1 MSEMHAQLRD
11 ALAARFTGAE
21 PARAWADLHEAGV
34 VGLRVPAALGGLELG
49 IADAEPVFDVLGE
62 FCAPTSYLETSV
74 IAAGLLTALR
84 SEAGDAWLARIADG
98 ARVAVAGIE
107 PLPLGIVRATQAKQ
121 TWRLNG
127 EARIVLD
134 AMDADGLL
142 VIAEAADGA
151 PRLFLV
157 KPGASGLAK
166 RAVPTLDGRMAAD
179 LTFADVEAG
188 VPLSGDVAAALSLVR
203 DEALACICLE
213 AAGLMRRL
221 VRDTVA
227 YMKQREQF
235 GQSLGAFQ
243 VVQHRL
249 VDMNIQARRAGAIAR
264 RALASLDADEITRQ
278 RATSAAKVAICK
290 AGRFVGQ
297 NAVQL
302 HGGMGM
308 TAELA
313 VGRCFKRLTVIESQL
328 GSADYHLRRFQ
339 RLRTLTN

>member
-11 ALAARFTGAE
+11 ALAARFAGADTG
-21 PARAWADLHEAGV
+21 RAWADLCEAGV
-34 VGLRVPAALGGLELG
+34 VGLRVPAQFGGLELS

-74 IAAGLLTALR
+74 IAAGLLAALR
-84 SEAGDAWLARIADG
+84 SPVGDVWLARIAEG
-98 ARVAVAGIE
+98 GRIAVAGIE
-107 PLPLGIVRATQAKQ
+107 PAPLGSVRATQAKAA
-121 TWRLNG
+121 WRLNG

-134 AMDADGLL
+134 AMDADALL
-142 VIAEAADGA
+142 VVAETSNGA
-151 PRLFLV
+151 TRLFLV
-157 KPGASGLAK
+157 EPGANGLTK

-179 LTFADVEAG
+179 LSFADVEGA
-188 VPLSGDVAAALSLVR
+188 PLPGDAAAALALVR
-203 DEALACICLE
+203 DEALACVCLE

-235 GQSLGAFQ
+235 GQSLGSFQ

-278 RATSAAKVAICK
+278 RATSAAKVTVCK

-297 NAVQL
+297 HAVQL

-313 VGRCFKRLTVIESQL
+313 IGRCFKRLTTIESQL

-339 RLRTLTN
+339 RLRALSN